1 MLNITKSMEL
11 SNMIKESEWFC
22 AIEGIAIA
30 ERIYNIYFEE
40 YDCIPQNKKIGDLK
54 MSVVQYRLFCDFEGH
69 PIKRN
74 RFKYFNV
81 AYCSP
86 MSIKWKELLRKSICN
101 NPKEYA
107 SFVKSLQKP
116 KEIKGHVALN
126 YVFDERDKSN
136 VISCINKIRE
146 ILPSKFTFLDLQNIA
161 EDNQF
166 VINMNNFTDDTS
178 DAPTYI
184 RIFLIYKFG
193 DCIGKRIQFNE
204 LDFEIHGKTLSC

>member
-1 MLNITKSMEL
+1 MEL

-81 AYCSP
+81 ACCSP

-101 NPKEYA
+101 
-107 SFVKSLQKP
+107 
-116 KEIKGHVALN
+116 
-126 YVFDERDKSN
+126 
-136 VISCINKIRE
+136 
-146 ILPSKFTFLDLQNIA
+146 
-161 EDNQF
+161 
-166 VINMNNFTDDTS
+166 
-178 DAPTYI
+178 
-184 RIFLIYKFG
+184 
-193 DCIGKRIQFNE
+193 
-204 LDFEIHGKTLSC
+204 

>member
-1 MLNITKSMEL
+1 MEL
-11 SNMIKESEWFC
+11 SNIIKEGECFC

-30 ERIYNIYFEE
+30 ERIYNFYFEE

-54 MSVVQYRLFCDFEGH
+54 MSVVQYRLFCDFEGR
-69 PIKRN
+69 PIRRN
-74 RFKYFNV
+74 RFKYFNA

-86 MSIKWKELLRKSICN
+86 MSINWKELLRKSICK

-116 KEIKGHVALN
+116 KEIKGHITLN
-126 YVFDERDKSN
+126 YVFDEQAKGN
-136 VISCINKIRE
+136 VICCINAIRE
-146 ILPSKFTFLDLQNIA
+146 KLPSKFTFLDLQNTA

-166 VINMNNFTDDTS
+166 VINMNNFTDDTF

-193 DCIGKRIQFNE
+193 DSIGKRILFNE
-204 LDFEIHGKTLSC
+204 LDFEIHEKTSS

>member
-1 MLNITKSMEL
+1 
-11 SNMIKESEWFC
+11 
-22 AIEGIAIA
+22 
-30 ERIYNIYFEE
+30 
-40 YDCIPQNKKIGDLK
+40 

-81 AYCSP
+81 ACCSP

-116 KEIKGHVALN
+116 KEIKGHVELN

-146 ILPSKFTFLDLQNIA
+146 KLPSKFTFLDLQNIA

-184 RIFLIYKFG
+184 RIFLFINLEIVLEREFNLMSWISRFMEKLYLVEPHHKK
-193 DCIGKRIQFNE
+193 KRE
-204 LDFEIHGKTLSC
+204 

>member
-1 MLNITKSMEL
+1 
-11 SNMIKESEWFC
+11 
-22 AIEGIAIA
+22 
-30 ERIYNIYFEE
+30 
-40 YDCIPQNKKIGDLK
+40 

-101 NPKEYA
+101 NSKEYA

-116 KEIKGHVALN
+116 KEIKGHVELN

-146 ILPSKFTFLDLQNIA
+146 KLPSKFTFLDLQNIA
-161 EDNQF
+161 
-166 VINMNNFTDDTS
+166 
-178 DAPTYI
+178 
-184 RIFLIYKFG
+184 
-193 DCIGKRIQFNE
+193 
-204 LDFEIHGKTLSC
+204 